1 MKLKFTALASICL
14 LICTMACTK
23 SNGKQVSNAYTPI
36 IDTSLRW
43 TIEKRFNKDAYRTV
57 IFEYRIG
64 KDSVFG
70 SKVYQSV
77 MSKNIT
83 AGDNTETVV
92 AYLRETSDGKIY
104 QIDVYD
110 ATEYLIY
117 DFGVQQGDTDTIK
130 NGCFEQKLTVA
141 SVENIVVNNSN
152 RKKIVLNY
160 KCFPP
165 SSTRTWIEGIGSLLG
180 LLNTNFEGFDC
191 TDDGIDIISSGGTG
205 STLRSVHCN
214 GQLVFEN
221 K

>member
-1 MKLKFTALASICL
+1 MKLKFTTFASICL

-23 SNGKQVSNAYTPI
+23 SNDKQVSNAYTPI
-36 IDTSLRW
+36 INTSLRW
-43 TIEKRFNKDAYRTV
+43 TIEKRFDKNPRVPV

-92 AYLRETSDGKIY
+92 AYLRETSDGKVY
-104 QIDVYD
+104 QLDVYD

-117 DFGVQQGDTDTIK
+117 DFGVQQGDTVTIK
-130 NGCFEQKLTVA
+130 NGCSEQKLTVA

-160 KCFPP
+160 KCFSP
-165 SSTRTWIEGIGSLLG
+165 SFTRIWIEGIGSLLG

-191 TDDGIDIISSGGTG
+191 MDNGIIGISTGRTG